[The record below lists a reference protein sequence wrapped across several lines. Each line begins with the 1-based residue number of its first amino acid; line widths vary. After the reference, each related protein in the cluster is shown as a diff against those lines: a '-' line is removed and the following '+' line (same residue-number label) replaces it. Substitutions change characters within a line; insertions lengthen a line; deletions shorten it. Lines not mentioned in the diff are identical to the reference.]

1 EYKME
6 KIELRTTRSQV
17 EDFKE
22 SILWADIIEEL
33 NSWKEGFDRELKA
46 IVEDAAANNP
56 STASV
61 LMHLGDLNGRL
72 KAVDYMLSIP
82 DVFLSLLEVKKDE
95 S

>member
-1 EYKME
+1 ME
-6 KIELRTTRSQV
+6 KIELRTTRDQV
-17 EDFKE
+17 EEFKE
-22 SILWADIIEEL
+22 SILWADITEEL
-33 NSWKEGFDRELKA
+33 NSWKEGFERELKA

-82 DVFLSLLEVKKDE
+82 DVFLSLLEVKKDA
-95 S
+95 